1 MPLINRIFAALV
13 VLMGL
18 GLLLG
23 GIYLATLGGSLYY
36 VLAGLAYLIAGIL
49 LWRRQARGVWLLVLM
64 AVLTIP
70 WALWESGTFYWALFP
85 RLLVPFALASLGLLL
100 LPSVLPE
107 ASRGTMR
114 GLGVLALLG
123 TIVFFARAFV
133 PHGVVSPIPNLPYTQ
148 AAANMTPSD
157 WYAYGRTTAGTRYAP
172 FTRINRDNVKDLKL
186 AWTYHTGEKTSLE
199 KTAVD
204 ANTPLQIGDTL
215 YTCTPDDRI
224 AAVDADSGAERW
236 KFDTHSSSPIWNRCR
251 GVSYYKLKEAPADA
265 VCAERIVNSTI
276 DARLFELDAK
286 TGKPCPDFGSGGIV
300 DLKQG
305 MGEVK
310 PGFYFQ
316 TSAPLVARDYIII
329 GGWVVDNY
337 SRGGPSGVIRAFD
350 ATTGALAWAWDL
362 GNPEL
367 TGQPPEGQT
376 YTRGT
381 PNLWTTAAYDDQL
394 GLIYAPLGNATPD
407 FFGMGRPPHS
417 DEYNS
422 SLVALDVVTGRVK
435 WKFQTV
441 HHDIWDYDLPSQP
454 ALVDLPDGKGG
465 TIRGILQTTKRG
477 QLFLFDRA
485 TGEPIADVVE
495 KPVTTTG
502 AVPEEKLS
510 STQPYSVGMPTIG
523 AERLT
528 EKKMWGATMFDQ
540 LMCRILFKQLR
551 YDGDFTPIGLTKA
564 LEQPGNIGGFN
575 WGSTSYD
582 PVNHLA
588 YMNDIRV
595 PNVFWLMKRDEFD
608 VWSKSHKLEPSGHG
622 PSPQLGTPYGQ
633 AIYIWM
639 SPIGVPCNQPPYGT
653 ITAVDLNTHKV
664 AWQVPAGT
672 TERLGP
678 FGIASHLPMPA
689 GMPTYAGT
697 MTTAGSLVFFA
708 GFQDYYIRA
717 YDAQNGK
724 LLWQYALPVGSSAT
738 PISYVSPVTGKQY
751 IVISVGGAAHS
762 PDNGDYVM
770 AFSLPDTQK

>member
-1 MPLINRIFAALV
+1 MTLINRIFAALV

-49 LWRRQARGVWLLVLM
+49 LWRREPRGVWLLVLI

-70 WALWESGTFYWALFP
+70 WALWESGTFYWGLFP
-85 RLLVPFALASLGLLL
+85 RLLVPLALASFGLLL
-100 LPSVLPE
+100 SPSVLPE
-107 ASRGTMR
+107 VSRTTMR
-114 GLGVLALLG
+114 GLGVAAALG
-123 TIVFFARAFV
+123 TVVFFACAFV
-133 PHGVVSPIPNLPYTQ
+133 PHGAVSPIPNSPYTQ

-157 WYAYGRTTAGTRYAP
+157 WSAYGRTTAGTRYAP
-172 FTRINRDNVKDLKL
+172 FTQINRDNVKDLKL

-199 KTAVD
+199 KGAVD
-204 ANTPLQIGDTL
+204 SNTPLQIGDTL
-215 YTCTPDDRI
+215 FTCTPDDRI

-251 GVSYYKLKEAPADA
+251 GVSYYKLKEVSADG

-337 SRGGPSGVIRAFD
+337 SRGEPSGVIRAFD
-350 ATTGALAWAWDL
+350 ARTGALAWAWDL
-362 GNPEL
+362 GNPEI

-381 PNLWTTAAYDDQL
+381 PNLWTAAAYDDQL

-422 SLVALDVVTGRVK
+422 SLVALDVETGRVK

-465 TIRGILQTTKRG
+465 TIHGVLQTTKRG

-485 TGEPIADVVE
+485 TGKPIADVAE
-495 KPVTTTG
+495 RPVTTTG
-502 AVPEEKLS
+502 AVPEERLS

-528 EKKMWGATMFDQ
+528 EKKMWGTTMFDQ

-564 LEQPGNIGGFN
+564 LDQPGNIGGFN

-588 YMNDIRV
+588 YMNDIRI
-595 PNVFWLMKRDEFD
+595 PNVFWLMQRDEFN
-608 VWSKSHKLEPSGHG
+608 VWSKSHKLEASGHG

-633 AIYIWM
+633 AIYIWT
-639 SPIGVPCNQPPYGT
+639 SPIGVPCNRPPYGT

-678 FGIASHLPMPA
+678 FGVASHLPMPA
-689 GMPTYAGT
+689 GMPTYGGT
-697 MTTAGSLVFFA
+697 MITAGGLVFFA

-724 LLWQYALPVGSSAT
+724 LVWQYALPVGSSAT

-770 AFSLPDTQK
+770 AFSLADTQK

>member
-1 MPLINRIFAALV
+1 M
-13 VLMGL
+13 
-18 GLLLG
+18 
-23 GIYLATLGGSLYY
+23 
-36 VLAGLAYLIAGIL
+36 
-49 LWRRQARGVWLLVLM
+49 
-64 AVLTIP
+64 
-70 WALWESGTFYWALFP
+70 
-85 RLLVPFALASLGLLL
+85 
-100 LPSVLPE
+100 
-107 ASRGTMR
+107 
-114 GLGVLALLG
+114 
-123 TIVFFARAFV
+123 
-133 PHGVVSPIPNLPYTQ
+133 
-148 AAANMTPSD
+148 
-157 WYAYGRTTAGTRYAP
+157 
-172 FTRINRDNVKDLKL
+172 
-186 AWTYHTGEKTSLE
+186 
-199 KTAVD
+199 
-204 ANTPLQIGDTL
+204 
-215 YTCTPDDRI
+215 
-224 AAVDADSGAERW
+224 
-236 KFDTHSSSPIWNRCR
+236 
-251 GVSYYKLKEAPADA
+251 SYYKLKEPPADG

-276 DARLFELDAK
+276 DARLFELDAR
-286 TGKPCPDFGSGGIV
+286 TGKPCPDFGSGGSI

-316 TSAPLVARDYIII
+316 SSAPLVARDYIII

-337 SRGGPSGVIRAFD
+337 SRGEPSGVIRAFD
-350 ATTGALAWAWDL
+350 ARTGTLAWAWDL
-362 GNPEL
+362 GNPEI

-381 PNLWTTAAYDDQL
+381 PNMWTTAAYDDQL

-422 SLVALDVVTGRVK
+422 SLVALEVVTGRVK

-454 ALVDLPDGKGG
+454 TLVDVPDGKGG
-465 TIRGILQTTKRG
+465 TIPGVLQSTKRG
-477 QLFLFDRA
+477 QLFLLDRA
-485 TGEPIADVVE
+485 TGKPIADVVE
-495 KPVTTTG
+495 KPVPTTG

-528 EKKMWGATMFDQ
+528 EKKMWGATMLDQ

-551 YDGDFTPIGLTKA
+551 YSGDFTPIGLTKA
-564 LEQPGNIGGFN
+564 LDQPGNIGGFN
-575 WGSTSYD
+575 WGSMSYD

-588 YMNDIRV
+588 YMNDIRI
-595 PNVFWLMKRDEFD
+595 PNVFWLMQRDEFD
-608 VWSKSHKLEPSGHG
+608 VWSKSHKLEASGHG

-672 TERLGP
+672 AERLGP
-678 FGIASHLPMPA
+678 FGMASHLPMPA

-697 MTTAGSLVFFA
+697 MTTAGGLVFFA

-724 LLWQYALPVGSSAT
+724 LVWQYALPVGSSAT
-738 PISYVSPVTGKQY
+738 PISYVSPATGKQY
-751 IVISVGGAAHS
+751 VAISVGGAAHS
-762 PDNGDYVM
+762 LDNGDYVM
-770 AFSLPDTQK
+770 AFSLPDAQK

>member
-1 MPLINRIFAALV
+1 MTLINRIFAALV
-13 VLMGL
+13 VLIGL

-36 VLAGLAYLIAGIL
+36 MLSGLAYLIAGIL
-49 LWRRQARGVWLLVLM
+49 LWRRQARGAWLLILI

-85 RLLVPFALASLGLLL
+85 RLLVPLALASLGLLL

-107 ASRGTMR
+107 ASRGAMR
-114 GLGVLALLG
+114 GLGVLAVLG
-123 TIVFFARAFV
+123 TIIFFALGFM
-133 PHGVVSPIPNLPYTQ
+133 PHGVVSPIPNSPYVQ

-157 WYAYGRTTAGTRYAP
+157 WSAYGRTTAGTRYAP
-172 FTRINRDNVKDLKL
+172 FTQINRDNVKDLKL

-199 KTAVD
+199 KSAVD
-204 ANTPLQIGDTL
+204 QNTPLQIGDTVF
-215 YTCTPDDRI
+215 TCTPDDRI
-224 AAVDADSGAERW
+224 AALDADSGAERW

-251 GVSYYKLKEAPADA
+251 GVGYYKLKEAPADG
-265 VCAERIVNSTI
+265 VCAERVVNSTI

-286 TGKPCPDFGSGGIV
+286 TGKPCPEFGSGGIV

-316 TSAPLVARDYIII
+316 SSAPLVARDYIII

-337 SRGGPSGVIRAFD
+337 SRGEPSGVIRAFD
-350 ATTGALAWAWDL
+350 ARTGALAWAWDL
-362 GNPEL
+362 GNPEI
-367 TGQPPEGQT
+367 TRQPPEGQT

-381 PNLWTTAAYDDQL
+381 PNMWTTAAYDDQL

-454 ALVDLPDGKGG
+454 VLVDVPDGKGG
-465 TIRGILQTTKRG
+465 TIPGVLQTTKRG

-485 TGEPIADVVE
+485 TGKPIADVAE
-495 KPVTTTG
+495 KPVPTTG

-564 LEQPGNIGGFN
+564 LDQPGNIGGFN

-595 PNVFWLMKRDEFD
+595 PNIFWLMQRGEFD
-608 VWSKSHKLEPSGHG
+608 VWSKSHKLEASGHG

-633 AIYIWM
+633 AIYIWL

-672 TERLGP
+672 AERLGP
-678 FGIASHLPMPA
+678 FGMASHLPMPA

-697 MTTAGSLVFFA
+697 MTTAGGLVFFA

-724 LLWQYALPVGSSAT
+724 IVWQYALPVGASAT

>member
-1 MPLINRIFAALV
+1 MTLINRIFAALII
-13 VLMGL
+13 LMGL
-18 GLLLG
+18 GLVLG

-49 LWRRQARGVWLLVLM
+49 LWRRQARGVWLVLLI

-85 RLLVPFALASLGLLL
+85 RLLVPLALASFGLLL
-100 LPSVLPE
+100 LPSALPE

-114 GLGVLALLG
+114 GLGVLALIG
-123 TIVFFARAFV
+123 TIVFFALAFV
-133 PHGVVSPIPNLPYTQ
+133 PHGVVSPIPNSAYTR

-157 WYAYGRTTAGTRYAP
+157 WSSYGRTTAGMRYAP
-172 FTRINRDNVKDLKL
+172 FTQINRDNVKDLKL

-199 KTAVD
+199 KGAVD
-204 ANTPLQIGDTL
+204 QNTPSQIGDTVF
-215 YTCTPDDRI
+215 TCTPDGRI
-224 AAVDADSGAERW
+224 AAIDADSGAVRW
-236 KFDTHSSSPIWNRCR
+236 KFDAHSSSPIWNRCR
-251 GVSYYKLKEAPADA
+251 GVGYYKLKEAPADG
-265 VCAERIVNSTI
+265 VCAERIVHSTI

-286 TGKPCPDFGSGGIV
+286 TGKPCPNFGSGGIV

-316 TSAPLVARDYIII
+316 SSAPLVARDYIII

-337 SRGGPSGVIRAFD
+337 SRGEPSGVIRAFD
-350 ATTGALAWAWDL
+350 ARTGALAWAWDL
-362 GNPEL
+362 GNPEI
-367 TGQPPEGQT
+367 TGQPPQGQT

-381 PNLWTTAAYDDQL
+381 PNMWTTASYDDQL

-454 ALVDLPDGKGG
+454 ALVDVPDGKGG
-465 TIRGILQTTKRG
+465 MIPGVLQTTKRG
-477 QLFLFDRA
+477 QLFLLDRA
-485 TGEPIADVVE
+485 TGKPIADVAE
-495 KPVTTTG
+495 KSVPTTG

-528 EKKMWGATMFDQ
+528 EKKMWGMTMFDQ

-564 LEQPGNIGGFN
+564 LDQPGNIGGFN
-575 WGSTSYD
+575 WGSSSYD

-588 YMNDIRV
+588 YMNDIRI
-595 PNVFWLMKRDEFD
+595 PNVFWLMQRDEFD
-608 VWSKSHKLEPSGHG
+608 VWSKSHKLEASGHG

-633 AIYIWM
+633 AIYIWL

-672 TERLGP
+672 AERLGP

-697 MTTAGSLVFFA
+697 MTTAGGLVFFA

-724 LLWQYALPVGSSAT
+724 LVWQYALPVGSSAT

-762 PDNGDYVM
+762 PDNGNSVM